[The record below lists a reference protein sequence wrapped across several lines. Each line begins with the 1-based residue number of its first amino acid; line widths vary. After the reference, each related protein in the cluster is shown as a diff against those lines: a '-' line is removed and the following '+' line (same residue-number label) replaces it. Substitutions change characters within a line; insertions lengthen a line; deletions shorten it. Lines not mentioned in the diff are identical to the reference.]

1 MNSLQKANASAHTMN
16 GGSHSPRA
24 STSRRSS
31 YSQDPNGAS
40 GRASG
45 ARSSPLAVQEE
56 PPQKVVTAESIAYE
70 YFTRIMSTTTHRRDL
85 YTMTDGAG
93 DEKTSDRATNERRK
107 EKEEGDTETPSETV
121 VILHDACYGHR
132 FSRPKTSKSALS
144 TIVERPERIHASILG
159 VSAAYIRLGELYP
172 NGKNAIVPEKE
183 DDDDEDKKD
192 AHLPKPF
199 NIIKSSRR
207 LALGEQ
213 AVTNVHG
220 VKWMEELTMLCNGAE
235 AKLAQNGKEL
245 VRPTM
250 DRGKGAEE
258 PQKFHEGD
266 LYLCSESLEA
276 MEGALGAVCDGVD
289 AIFSESDKTKRAF
302 VVVRPPGHHCSASYP
317 SGFCWVNNVHVGIQ
331 HAALAHGLTHAA
343 IIDFDLHHGDGS
355 QDIAWS
361 HNERSTSL
369 PKNAPGWKKTSIGYF
384 SIHDINSYPC
394 EMGDTEKV
402 KNASLCIENAH
413 GQNIWNVHL
422 APWKSEEEFW
432 ELYESKYTIL
442 LEKCRLFLRGQ
453 TERIK
458 EAGKGIKPRAAV
470 FLSAGFDAS
479 EHESS
484 GMQRHK
490 VNVPT
495 EFYARLTRDVRR
507 IAEEEGTSVDGRII
521 SVLEGGYS
529 DRALC
534 SGVLSHVASL
544 AGSDPE
550 TYTKPVET
558 TGLGAEVAR
567 RMGSLYLTS
576 ADSDNQLPAYDPSWW
591 KLENLE
597 ALEAAAPPPP
607 APVEP
612 RKPRENGP
620 PATYYASTQSFDAKI
635 TESPKGRRSSSGLFA
650 HPPPHGYKPSTAI
663 PTQPAR
669 APTPPP
675 PEVSWATAA
684 KELCKVL
691 IPTDRQTGSCR
702 PEDLNAAATRE
713 RKERMSL
720 TVQGAKDILVTPPQ
734 SGPVS
739 PEPMVSIRKS
749 TRERKPARPDNAGA
763 EEAARPAAASRA
775 PRRRSVAG
783 AAVLATEQARP
794 AMPSH
799 GASHRESARPAPATS
814 STASRSSTRR
824 ASLASNADSVMGGME
839 PPPAPIAR
847 TQDGAAEE
855 QRTCTGA
862 STRPESSASARG
874 GPGGVGVRKS
884 RAPPAPRGAAAG
896 FGSTRAP
903 VARQPSGSVPA
914 AGGLRKPSA
923 TAGPPQTDG
932 SSERRQQ
939 RGTTMEMDTLTSSM
953 SKANIASAPAPAVKA
968 RIALSTKAQRN
979 AEAPEAA
986 EQAIGKAQTAAL
998 GTAVD
1003 GAKDFIAKEEA
1014 KPTQSTESKMGM
1026 DGSQPTP
1033 PSPPKE
1039 EQQPRPDYS
1048 STTSQ
1053 LHASQQLQR
1062 FGSEE
1067 EMRQRTST
1075 ANLDQLQHDGQRRD
1089 EQQANADRESR
1100 DRKADQ
1106 DAIDQHSILA
1116 QLQGAAKAAAEIAQ
1130 DSKNGAMS
1138 PPPRPTTANSATS
1151 GGRPGSASSAGVTSP
1166 SSIQDRIARLAH
1178 VSNIALESA
1187 REMGSG
1193 RSSFSDVRSP
1203 VGNVRSPPS
1212 GVRPASGAS
1221 GQFGGPVGVKREEL
1235 PVFTSTGAI
1244 PFAPVKKEEVKSE
1257 VKVEENEDVEM
1268 GGY

>member
-1 MNSLQKANASAHTMN
+1 M
-16 GGSHSPRA
+16 
-24 STSRRSS
+24 
-31 YSQDPNGAS
+31 
-40 GRASG
+40 
-45 ARSSPLAVQEE
+45 
-56 PPQKVVTAESIAYE
+56 AEGIAFE
-70 YFTRIMSTTTHRRDL
+70 YFTRIMSTNTHKRDL

-93 DEKTSDRATNERRK
+93 DEKTITTNTSDETQEGKK
-107 EKEEGDTETPSETV
+107 EKEEQTETV

-159 VSAAYIRLGELYP
+159 VCAAYVRLGELYP
-172 NGKNAIVPEKE
+172 DGKNAIVPDKE
-183 DDDDEDKKD
+183 DCETEEDKKK
-192 AHLPKPF
+192 AARPF
-199 NIIKSSRR
+199 NIIRSSRR
-207 LALGEQ
+207 LQLGEQ

-220 VKWMEELTMLCNGAE
+220 VRWMEELTMLCNGAE

-245 VRPTM
+245 IRPTM
-250 DRGKGAEE
+250 ERGKGAEE
-258 PQKFHEGD
+258 PQKLHEGD
-266 LYLCSESLEA
+266 LYLCSESLGA

-289 AIFSESDKTKRAF
+289 AIFSDTDKAKRAF

-331 HAALAHGLTHAA
+331 HAALTHGLTHAA
-343 IIDFDLHHGDGS
+343 IIDIDLHHGDGS

-369 PKNAPGWKKTSIGYF
+369 PKNAPAWKKTSIGYF

-432 ELYESKYTIL
+432 KLYESKYTIL
-442 LEKCRLFLRGQ
+442 LEKCRLFLKGQ
-453 TERIK
+453 TERIN
-458 EAGKGIKPRAAV
+458 EAGKGIKPRAAI

-534 SGVLSHVASL
+534 SGVFSHVAGL

-550 TYTKPVET
+550 TYTKPLET
-558 TGLGAEVAR
+558 TGLGAEVAT
-567 RMGSLYLTS
+567 RMGSLSLIF

-591 KLENLE
+591 KLEKLE
-597 ALEAAAPPPP
+597 ALEAAAPLPP

-612 RKPRENGP
+612 KKPRENGP

-635 TESPKGRRSSSGLFA
+635 SESPKGRRSSSGLFA

-663 PTQPAR
+663 PIQPAR

-691 IPTDRQTGSCR
+691 TPTDRQTGSCR

-713 RKERMSL
+713 RKQRMSL

-739 PEPMVSIRKS
+739 PEPMLSIRKS
-749 TRERKPARPDNAGA
+749 TRERKPARPDNTGA
-763 EEAARPAAASRA
+763 EESARAAAASRA
-775 PRRRSVAG
+775 SRRRTVAG
-783 AAVLATEQARP
+783 AAVLATEKARP
-794 AMPSH
+794 AMLSR
-799 GASHRESARPAPATS
+799 GASHRESARTPPATS
-814 STASRSSTRR
+814 STASKSSTRR
-824 ASLASNADSVMGGME
+824 ASLASNADSVIGGME
-839 PPPAPIAR
+839 RPHAPIAR
-847 TQDGAAEE
+847 TQDGAAEQ
-855 QRTCTGA
+855 QRTNMCT
-862 STRPESSASARG
+862 STRPESSASVSDR
-874 GPGGVGVRKS
+874 PDGVCVRKT
-884 RAPPAPRGAAAG
+884 RASPASRGAAAG
-896 FGSTRAP
+896 LGGARAP

-932 SSERRQQ
+932 SCEQRQER
-939 RGTTMEMDTLTSSM
+939 GAGMEMDSLTSSM
-953 SKANIASAPAPAVKA
+953 SKANIASAPAPAAKP
-968 RIALSTKAQRN
+968 RITLTTKAQRDAKS
-979 AEAPEAA
+979 AEAAKEAVD
-986 EQAIGKAQTAAL
+986 KAQMA
-998 GTAVD
+998 AVD
-1003 GAKDFIAKEEA
+1003 GAKDFIAKEKA
-1014 KPTQSTESKMGM
+1014 KPTQSSESKMDM
-1026 DGSQPTP
+1026 DGFQPTP
-1033 PSPPKE
+1033 PFPSKE
-1039 EQQPRPDYS
+1039 EQTPRPDYS

-1062 FGSEE
+1062 FGTEE

-1075 ANLDQLQHDGQRRD
+1075 ANLDQLQHDEQRRG
-1089 EQQANADRESR
+1089 EQQADADRESR

-1106 DAIDQHSILA
+1106 DAMDEQSILA
-1116 QLQGAAKAAAEIAQ
+1116 QLQEAARAAAEIAQ

-1151 GGRPGSASSAGVTSP
+1151 GGTPGSASSTGVRSP

-1178 VSNIALESA
+1178 VSNVALESA

-1193 RSSFSDVRSP
+1193 RSSFSDVRSSASS
-1203 VGNVRSPPS
+1203 VKSPPS

-1221 GQFGGPVGVKREEL
+1221 GQFGRPVGVKREEL

-1244 PFAPVKKEEVKSE
+1244 PFAPAKKEEVKSE
-1257 VKVEENEDVEM
+1257 MKFEENEDVEM